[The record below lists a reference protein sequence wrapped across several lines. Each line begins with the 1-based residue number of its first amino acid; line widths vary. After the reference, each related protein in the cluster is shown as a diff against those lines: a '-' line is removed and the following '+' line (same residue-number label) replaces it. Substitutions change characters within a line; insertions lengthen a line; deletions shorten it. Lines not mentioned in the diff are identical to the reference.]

1 MKKSLIALAVLAAS
15 GVAMAQSSVTLYGVA
30 DLGLVKSNG
39 ISAQMS
45 GNGTMNNGNSRLG
58 VRGVEDLGGGLKA
71 SFNFEQG
78 INAESGRTD
87 QTCAFSDTPCGTAI
101 NPAVSNATFQRAAWL
116 GLSGNFG
123 SVRLGRSLTPSY
135 YGMAAWELTGA
146 ANYSAVANQFGF
158 VAAGSRNDSQFA
170 YTTPS
175 FGGFSAT
182 VGYIMKPDNGGNAK
196 YDLNVIYANGPIAAA
211 LSYNKV
217 KDFKGNASLGGSYD
231 FGVAKIAA
239 SWQDGY
245 KGGRGIEG
253 QQKQSGFT
261 IGGTVPI
268 GAFSVTLDV
277 ARDTKA
283 KDTDVLV
290 EGKYALSKRT
300 FAYAAYYKDGEKK
313 LTTGAKNHLGLGI
326 RHNF

>member
-78 INAESGRTD
+78 IDAESGKTE
-87 QTCAFSDTPCGTAI
+87 P
-101 NPAVSNATFQRAAWL
+101 NTFQRAAWL

-135 YGMAAWELTGA
+135 YGMAAWELTGV

-170 YTTPS
+170 YTTPN

-182 VGYIMKPDNGGNAK
+182 LGYIMKPDNSGIAGGAAEGNAK

-211 LSYNKV
+211 LSYNKT

-283 KDTDVLV
+283 KDTDVVV

>member
-39 ISAQMS
+39 ISAQMT

-78 INAESGRTD
+78 INAESGKTD
-87 QTCAFSDTPCGTAI
+87 A
-101 NPAVSNATFQRAAWL
+101 NTFQRAAWL

-146 ANYSAVANQFGF
+146 ANYSAAANQFGF

-211 LSYNKV
+211 LSYNKT

-245 KGGRGIEG
+245 KGGRGEAG

-261 IGGTVPI
+261 IGGTVPV
-268 GAFSVTLDV
+268 GAFSVTLDI

-313 LTTGAKNHLGLGI
+313 LSTGAKNHLGLGI

>member
-78 INAESGRTD
+78 INAESGKTD
-87 QTCAFSDTPCGTAI
+87 A
-101 NPAVSNATFQRAAWL
+101 NTFQRASWL

-123 SVRLGRSLTPSY
+123 SVRLGRTLTPSF
-135 YGMAAWELTGA
+135 YGISAWELTGA
-146 ANYSAVANQFGF
+146 ANYSVVANQFGW
-158 VAAGSRNDSQFA
+158 AGAGARNDSQFT
-170 YTTPS
+170 YTTPNFS
-175 FGGFSAT
+175 GFSAT
-182 VGYIMKPDNGGNAK
+182 VGYILKPDNGGRAK
-196 YDLNVIYANGPIAAA
+196 YDLNAIYANGPIAAG
-211 LSYNKV
+211 LSYNKT
-217 KDFKGNASLGGSYD
+217 KDAKGNMALGGSYD
-231 FGVAKIAA
+231 FGVAKVAA

-245 KGGRGIEG
+245 KGGLGVAG
-253 QQKQSGFT
+253 QQKQRGFT
-261 IGGTVPI
+261 VGATVPV